1 MGHFVQVLVVNVG
14 LLRKKN
20 VSKAKQVLWL
30 AVFLVLELICYSIQW
45 NLRFTEF
52 FCICVLKATAMKHQE
67 RHASHPNTDNSR

>member
-1 MGHFVQVLVVNVG
+1 MGHFVQVLM
-14 LLRKKN
+14 LAYWEKKN
-20 VSKAKQVLWL
+20 VSKVKQVLWL

-67 RHASHPNTDNSR
+67 RYASHPNTDNLR